1 MISLRRTA
9 AITRKEFRQLRR
21 DRLSLG
27 MMVGVPLLQL
37 MLFGYAINTDVRHLR
52 AGVADFA
59 GTERSRRLIA
69 DAAASQVV
77 DPVARARSAGEL
89 ESLMRRGTISVGL
102 LVPRDFDRR
111 VAHRDR
117 VPAQLFV
124 DGSDPTV
131 LGVARALTG
140 LPIEH
145 RVALSPTAPVARRAP
160 GSFAASLSVAPPP
173 PTFEVRAYY
182 NPERRSAVQIV
193 PGLIGT
199 ILTMTMVLFTAVALV
214 RERERGTFELLI
226 TTPVRRAEL
235 MIGKIVPYI
244 AIGLVQ
250 TTLILTTGVLLFG
263 VPVRGSL
270 LDLYLAAAVF
280 IGASLTLGL
289 IISTIAQTQFQAMQ
303 LMVFVFLPSILLSGF
318 MFPFDGMPRAARL
331 IGELLPLTHFM
342 RLVRGIVLRGATIAE
357 VQADVWPL
365 VVFSV
370 VMLGLAIQRFRKRL
384 D

>member
-1 MISLRRTA
+1 MISLQRTL

-21 DRLSLG
+21 DRLTLG

-52 AGVADFA
+52 AGVVDLAD
-59 GTERSRRLIA
+59 TDRSRRLIA

-77 DPVARARSAGEL
+77 DPVARVRSVSEL
-89 ESLMRRGTISVGL
+89 ESLMRRGVIHVGL
-102 LVPRDFDRR
+102 LVPQDLDERVTHRNR
-111 VAHRDR
+111 VA
-117 VPAQLFV
+117 AQLLV
-124 DGSDPTV
+124 DGSDPTI

-140 LPIEH
+140 MPIEY
-145 RVALSPTAPVARRAP
+145 RTPVSPAAPRQRRAPSSLAVPAPVA
-160 GSFAASLSVAPPP
+160 PP

-214 RERERGTFELLI
+214 RERERGTLELLI
-226 TTPVRRAEL
+226 TTPVQRAEL
-235 MIGKIVPYI
+235 MIGKIVPYV
-244 AIGLVQ
+244 AIGLMQ
-250 TTLILTTGVLLFG
+250 TTLILATGVLLFG

-270 LDLYLAAAVF
+270 VDLYLAAAVF
-280 IGASLTLGL
+280 VGASLTLGL
-289 IISTIAQTQFQAMQ
+289 LISTIAQTQFQAMQ

-318 MFPFDGMPRAARL
+318 MFPFDGMPRAAQL
-331 IGELLPLTHFM
+331 IGELLPLTHFL
-342 RLVRGIVLRGATIAE
+342 RLVRGIVVRGATIAE

-365 VVFSV
+365 VAFFV
-370 VMLGLAIQRFRKRL
+370 VMLALAIQRFRKRL

>member
-1 MISLRRTA
+1 MISLQRTL

-21 DRLSLG
+21 DRLTLG

-52 AGVADFA
+52 AGVVDLAD
-59 GTERSRRLIA
+59 TDRSRRLIA

-77 DPVARARSAGEL
+77 DPVARVRSVSEL
-89 ESLMRRGTISVGL
+89 ESLMRRGVIHVGL
-102 LVPRDFDRR
+102 LVPQDLDERVTHRNR
-111 VAHRDR
+111 VA
-117 VPAQLFV
+117 AQLLV
-124 DGSDPTV
+124 DGSDPTI

-140 LPIEH
+140 MPIEY
-145 RVALSPTAPVARRAP
+145 RTPVSPAAPRQRRAPSSLAVPAPVA
-160 GSFAASLSVAPPP
+160 PP

-214 RERERGTFELLI
+214 RERERGTLELLI
-226 TTPVRRAEL
+226 TTPVQRAEL
-235 MIGKIVPYI
+235 MIGKIVPYV
-244 AIGLVQ
+244 AIGLMQ
-250 TTLILTTGVLLFG
+250 TTLILATGVLLFG

-280 IGASLTLGL
+280 VGASLTLGL
-289 IISTIAQTQFQAMQ
+289 LISTIAQTQFQAMQ

-318 MFPFDGMPRAARL
+318 MFPFDGMPRAAQL
-331 IGELLPLTHFM
+331 IGELLPLTHFL
-342 RLVRGIVLRGATIAE
+342 RLVRGIVVRGATIAE

-365 VVFSV
+365 VAFFV
-370 VMLGLAIQRFRKRL
+370 VMLALAIQRFRKRL

>member
-1 MISLRRTA
+1 MISLQRTL

-21 DRLSLG
+21 DRLTLG

-52 AGVADFA
+52 AGVVDLAD
-59 GTERSRRLIA
+59 TDRSRRLIA
-69 DAAASQVV
+69 DAVASQVV
-77 DPVARARSAGEL
+77 DPVARVRSASDL
-89 ESLMRRGTISVGL
+89 ESLMRRGVISVGL
-102 LVPRDFDRR
+102 LVPSDLDERVTHRNR
-111 VAHRDR
+111 VA
-117 VPAQLFV
+117 AQLLV
-124 DGSDPTV
+124 DGSDPTI

-140 LPIEH
+140 MPIEY
-145 RVALSPTAPVARRAP
+145 RTPVSPAAPRQRRAP
-160 GSFAASLSVAPPP
+160 SSLAVPAPVGPP

-214 RERERGTFELLI
+214 RERERGTLELLI
-226 TTPVRRAEL
+226 TTPVQRAEL
-235 MIGKIVPYI
+235 MIGKIVPYV
-244 AIGLVQ
+244 AIGLMQ
-250 TTLILTTGVLLFG
+250 TTLILATGVLLFG

-280 IGASLTLGL
+280 VGASLTLGL

-318 MFPFDGMPRAARL
+318 MFPFEGMPRAAQL

-342 RLVRGIVLRGATIAE
+342 RLVRGIVVRGATIAE

-365 VVFSV
+365 VAFFV
-370 VMLGLAIQRFRKRL
+370 VMLALAIQRFRKRL

>member
-1 MISLRRTA
+1 
-9 AITRKEFRQLRR
+9 
-21 DRLSLG
+21 
-27 MMVGVPLLQL
+27 
-37 MLFGYAINTDVRHLR
+37 
-52 AGVADFA
+52 
-59 GTERSRRLIA
+59 
-69 DAAASQVV
+69 
-77 DPVARARSAGEL
+77 
-89 ESLMRRGTISVGL
+89 
-102 LVPRDFDRR
+102 
-111 VAHRDR
+111 
-117 VPAQLFV
+117 V

-160 GSFAASLSVAPPP
+160 GSFAAPLSVAPPP

-235 MIGKIVPYI
+235 MIGKIVPYT

-263 VPVRGSL
+263 VPVRGSF

-365 VVFSV
+365 VAFSV